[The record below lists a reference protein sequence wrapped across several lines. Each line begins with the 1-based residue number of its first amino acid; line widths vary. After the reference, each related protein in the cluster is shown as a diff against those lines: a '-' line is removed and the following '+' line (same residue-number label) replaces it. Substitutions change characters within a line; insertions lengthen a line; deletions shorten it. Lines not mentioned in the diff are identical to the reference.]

1 MLRRLTALEHKSLA
15 LLGRQPLQGFL
26 SRSTFWLS
34 TLVLLFFLLSLLP
47 GTLGTLANIAWLLL
61 SPFLFLAL
69 TGVVYRYLV
78 RHLLWTVRNRL
89 ILTSLLMGLAPIVLF
104 ATLAGVAA
112 YLFSGQFA
120 TNAAIS
126 KINDESSRLR
136 DRATAATAP
145 LAHRLELP
153 PLPAGAR
160 RLRRAEPEPA
170 AAANP
175 RREAGLDAAISVAL
189 WVDGVPSERNGST
202 GFLPLPIHG
211 KVPVSPLAQPTMS
224 LPAWLQPGFSGVVEL
239 DQKLYL
245 CAAVGGPAGTHS
257 VLGLASTPLNHNNL
271 QTLAQDLGSIG
282 IFHNFDLDEAPSAEE
297 EPDRKNPDRRHEP
310 ARDTKSFQ
318 FARVEGGTVPPSS
331 HFFDGKVF
339 FTAPLQ
345 VTDWYTGQPV
355 HAMLGVVSRPT
366 LLYSRLFATSVHIGA
381 LVRNGLIAITIL
393 FSLLELVAFLLA
405 IRLSRTI
412 TQSIAE
418 LYDATT
424 QIDSGNLEHRIRVR
438 RQDQLGALA
447 TSFNTMAGSMAEL
460 LVQQR
465 EKQRMQSE
473 LAIAQEVQNNLFPH
487 TPIAVPGFEL
497 HGVCK
502 PARTV
507 SGDYY
512 DFILSGRNGGSD
524 QLCLAL
530 GDISGK
536 GISAAL
542 LMASLHSA
550 VRAYQSGE
558 PLGGVTD
565 EQGNRVA
572 GPSPGRLLG
581 LLNRHL
587 YSSTQPEKYA
597 TLFLACYDSLT
608 QQLTYSNGGH
618 LTPLILSTDGKVQ
631 RLECGGSVVGL
642 LDGMEY
648 AECTVQLHPG
658 DLIVVYSDG
667 LTEPENEFGE
677 FGEERLLALVHEH
690 RHRSLSTLAATTI
703 RELEHWIGD
712 SEQPDD
718 MTLVLA
724 RQL

>member
-1 MLRRLTALEHKSLA
+1 MLNRLTALEQRCYA
-15 LLGRQPLQGFL
+15 LLGRKPLQGSL
-26 SRSTFWLS
+26 SRAAFWLGI
-34 TLVLLFFLLSLLP
+34 LVCLFFLISLLP
-47 GTLGTLANIAWLLL
+47 GIPGSLANIVWILL
-61 SPFLFLAL
+61 SPVLFLLLVAL
-69 TGVVYRYLV
+69 VYRYLV

-120 TNAAIS
+120 TNAAVS
-126 KINDESSRLR
+126 KISDETSRLR
-136 DRATAATAP
+136 DRATAASAP
-145 LAHRLELP
+145 LTRRLELP
-153 PLPAGAR
+153 PRPAGAT
-160 RLRRAEPEPA
+160 RLQRAESEPA
-170 AAANP
+170 AATGT
-175 RREAGLDAAISVAL
+175 RHEAGLDAAISVAL

-202 GFLPLPIHG
+202 SSRPVATAG
-211 KVPVSPLAQPTMS
+211 KVPMSPLAQPTTR
-224 LPAWLQPGFSGVVEL
+224 LPGWLQPGFSGVIEM
-239 DQKLYL
+239 DQNLYL
-245 CAAVGGPAGTHS
+245 CAAVGDQVGTHT
-257 VLGLASTPLNHNNL
+257 VLGLASTPLNRTNL
-271 QTLAQDLGSIG
+271 QALAQDLGSIS
-282 IFHNFDLDEAPSAEE
+282 IFHTFDLDDESSSAAGSAPKTQDPKRALNSEG
-297 EPDRKNPDRRHEP
+297 
-310 ARDTKSFQ
+310 KSLG
-318 FARVEGGTVPPSS
+318 FAGVDGGTVPPSS
-331 HFFDGKVF
+331 HLFDGKVF

-345 VTDWYTGQPV
+345 VTDWYSGQPV
-355 HAMLGVVSRPT
+355 HAMIGVVSRPT

-393 FSLLELVAFLLA
+393 FSMLELVALLLA

-438 RQDQLGALA
+438 RKDQLGALA

-512 DFILSGRNGGSD
+512 DFILSGQNGGSD

-565 EQGNRVA
+565 GTGNPVA
-572 GPSPGRLLG
+572 GPSPGRLLA

-608 QQLTYSNGGH
+608 QRLTYSNGGH
-618 LTPLILSTDGKVQ
+618 LTPLILSTDGTVQ

-648 AECTVQLHPG
+648 AECTVQLHAG

-677 FGEERLLALVHEH
+677 FGEERLLALVREH
-690 RHRSLSTLAATTI
+690 RHRSLSALAATTI

-712 SEQPDD
+712 NEQPDD

>member
-1 MLRRLTALEHKSLA
+1 MLKRLAGLERRLFAR
-15 LLGRQPLQGFL
+15 LGRSPLQGFV
-26 SRSTFWLS
+26 SRTALWLGAAIF
-34 TLVLLFFLLSLLP
+34 LLFLLSLLP
-47 GTLGTLANIAWLLL
+47 GSLGDFAGVFAILL
-61 SPFLFLAL
+61 SPFLFVLAVVL
-69 TGVVYRYLV
+69 VYRYLV

-112 YLFSGQFA
+112 YTFSGQFA

-136 DRATAATAP
+136 DRATAVAAP
-145 LAHRLELP
+145 LEHRLVLP
-153 PLPAGAR
+153 PLPTGFR
-160 RLRRAEPEPA
+160 RLQRPEPETA
-170 AAANP
+170 QATST
-175 RREAGLDAAISVAL
+175 RREAGLDAAISVAV
-189 WVDGVPSERNGST
+189 WVDGLPSQRNG
-202 GFLPLPIHG
+202 LDPP
-211 KVPVSPLAQPTMS
+211 VPVAAAVVPTSPLSRASGRLPT
-224 LPAWLQPGFSGVVEL
+224 WLQPGFSGIVEL
-239 DQKLYL
+239 DRKLFL
-245 CAAVGGPAGTHS
+245 CAAVGGAAGTHT
-257 VLGLASTPLNHNNL
+257 VLGLASTPFNSTNL
-271 QTLAQDLGSIG
+271 QMLAQDLGSIS
-282 IFHNFDLDEAPSAEE
+282 IFHPFETDANPAGAAESARSDPPLEQTI
-297 EPDRKNPDRRHEP
+297 NPRP
-310 ARDTKSFQ
+310 NPMSFED
-318 FARVEGGTVPPSS
+318 VEGGTVPPSN
-331 HFFDGKVF
+331 HLLDGKVF
-339 FTAPLQ
+339 FTAPLP
-345 VTDWYTGQPV
+345 VTDWSSGQSV

-381 LVRNGLIAITIL
+381 LVRNGLVGITIL

-424 QIDSGNLEHRIRVR
+424 EIDRGNLEHRIRVR
-438 RQDQLGALA
+438 RKDQLGALA
-447 TSFNTMAGSMAEL
+447 TSFNTMAGSLAEL

-465 EKQRMQSE
+465 EKQRMQGE

-487 TPIAVPGFEL
+487 TPISVPGFEL
-497 HGVCK
+497 YGVCK

-512 DFILSGRNGGSD
+512 DFILSGQNGGND

-550 VRAYQSGE
+550 VRAYHSGE
-558 PLGGVTD
+558 PLGGLTD
-565 EQGNRVA
+565 GQGNSVA

-587 YSSTQPEKYA
+587 FSSTQPEKYA

-608 QQLTYSNGGH
+608 RQLTYSNGGH
-618 LTPLILSTDGKVQ
+618 LTPLVLSSEGKVQ

-648 AECTVQLHPG
+648 AECTIQLHPG

-677 FGEERLLALVHEH
+677 FGEERLLALMHEN
-690 RHRSLSTLAATTI
+690 RQLPLSALASATI
-703 RELEHWIGD
+703 RALDHWIGD